1 MMLNGSRLN
10 ARSLNG
16 GVRSGVYGA
25 AEAIT
30 GFSGELTGQR
40 TITIGGQIVLPLT
53 GEFLASAQRYLTTD
67 AVFGIQS
74 ALAQTVIRNG
84 KGVLPLTLDAELL
97 FSKVSLGFGSAL
109 LEVDLKGYVGVI
121 FIDGS
126 SVIHPMTVEL
136 DAARKRV
143 SSGAGYI
150 EVVGELSPSAIRRA
164 TAYPQLY
171 LNGEGE
177 ASHIDALGTRY
188 IGAGG
193 DLVLGLFAEDGGMVR
208 QVFMGSADIALL
220 SSGSGRLIKP
230 TLAGQGVIDLGL
242 TGQFFVTKYL
252 AGTAELAVLTEMT
265 ANRRRPAQGTLV
277 TQLLS
282 NGVGYVLKRSLAGQA
297 VVSTLVTMDGRRAAP
312 LSGSVELT
320 LDTTMNGVRAA
331 ALKGNANIVLFT
343 ASEGYLNI
351 FNEDNPSQDFYRPAD
366 IREYIRIAK
375 SNTFKRTS

>member
-40 TITIGGQIVLPLT
+40 TVTIGGQIVLPLT
-53 GEFLASAQRYLTTD
+53 GEFLASAQRYLAID
-67 AVFGIQS
+67 AVLGIQS
-74 ALAQTVIRNG
+74 DLAQTVIRNG
-84 KGVLPLTLDAELL
+84 KGVLPLTLNTELF
-97 FSKVSLGFGSAL
+97 FSKMALGFGSAL

-171 LNGEGE
+171 LNSEGE
-177 ASHIDALGTRY
+177 ASHIDDLGTRY

-193 DLVLGLFAEDGGMVR
+193 DLVLSLFAEDGGMIR
-208 QVFMGSADIALL
+208 QVFMGSADIAIL

-242 TGQFFVTKYL
+242 QGEWFVTKYFG
-252 AGTAELAVLTEMT
+252 GTTNIAVLTEMT
-265 ANRRRPAQGTLV
+265 GNRRRPAQGTLV

-297 VVSTLVTMDGRRAAP
+297 VVSTLVTMDGRRAAS
-312 LSGSVELT
+312 LSGSVDLALNT
-320 LDTTMNGVRAA
+320 SMNGVRAA

-343 ASEGYLNI
+343 ASEGYVNI
-351 FNEDNPSQDFYRPAD
+351 QGEDIPSQQFYRPAD
-366 IREYIRIAK
+366 IREFIRGVKAG
-375 SNTFKRTS
+375 TFTRSV